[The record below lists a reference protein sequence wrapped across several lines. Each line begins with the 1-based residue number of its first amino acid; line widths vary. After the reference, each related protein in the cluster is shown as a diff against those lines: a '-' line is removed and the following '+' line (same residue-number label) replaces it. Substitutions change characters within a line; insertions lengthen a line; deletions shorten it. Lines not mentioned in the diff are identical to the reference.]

1 MKVHDTAPLT
11 GKVNANIT
19 GATLELHFIKPD
31 GVVVTKTPTVT
42 DALTGAWRQTF
53 GPNDVDVA
61 GLWYVEAQVTYAGGA
76 GVQTFGPTRWRIEDE
91 IA

>member
-19 GATLELHFIKPD
+19 GAAVEIHLLKPTGVTL
-31 GVVVTKTPTVT
+31 VKTPTIT
-42 DALTGAWRQTF
+42 DALTGAWKVTF
-53 GPNDVDVA
+53 GANDVDVA
-61 GLWYVEAQVTYAGGA
+61 GLWYVEAQVTFSGGEI
-76 GVQTFGPTRWRIEDE
+76 QTFGPTRWRVHDE